1 MYIIKIDTVQAAA
14 AGMASFVNWRPLLV
28 LLALL
33 AVNSFFPQKISAAEA
48 SSGRQDA
55 AGVEI
60 TGFRPAEGTY
70 RRGEKVYS
78 ELRVKNSGAETR
90 AVWVGYSVRDAGGA
104 WHDADCTGPVSVAS
118 GSVSKVIR
126 LAWSVPDEKKF
137 AGGQFMVRMAIWS
150 SRPGSPGAERLGCA
164 EKAFAFYSSNRLAEK
179 KISISGIKF
188 KVTPEKTK
196 PLGNRG
202 KLIRKN
208 VEVSGGRAELTI
220 ARGSFDGGELESASY
235 FSYGTFTA
243 SIKTPGAP
251 GGNVASASAGS
262 PFRLKSVTGFFLF
275 DPLSEDEITVELF
288 NDGSKRIWFSA
299 FCRGEQTAH
308 SEAILEFDPAGDFHE
323 YAIDYSPARVDFLVD
338 ARIVCSLPGAA
349 ERIPAG
355 GRMKIFFNSWFPSW
369 KEFRPLLPGD
379 VPPEDFKTVIKEVK
393 YRRSISAG
401 GKDEKTN

>member
-1 MYIIKIDTVQAAA
+1 MSIIKIDTVQAAA
-14 AGMASFVNWRPLLV
+14 SVEASFINWRPCLV
-28 LLALL
+28 LFALL
-33 AVNSFFPQKISAAEA
+33 AVSSFFPQKLSAAET
-48 SSGRQDA
+48 SSRRPVA

-70 RRGEKVYS
+70 RRGEKAHS

-104 WHDADCTGPVSVAS
+104 WHDADCTGPVSVAA
-118 GSVSKVIR
+118 GSVSQVIR

-137 AGGQFMVRMAIWS
+137 AGGHFLVRMAIWS
-150 SRPGSPGAERLGCA
+150 SRPGSPGAERLDFA
-164 EKAFAFYSSNRLAEK
+164 EKAAAFYSSNRLAEK
-179 KISISGIKF
+179 KISLSGIKF
-188 KVTPEKTK
+188 KVTPEKAK

-208 VEVSGGRAELTI
+208 VEGTGDRAEFTI
-220 ARGSFDGGELESASY
+220 ARGSFAGGELQSASY

-243 SIKTPGAP
+243 LIKTPGA
-251 GGNVASASAGS
+251 SAVESFS
-262 PFRLKSVTGFFLF
+262 LKSVTGFFLF

-308 SEAILEFDPAGDFHE
+308 SEAVLEFDPSGDFHE

-349 ERIPAG
+349 ERIPAEG
-355 GRMKIFFNSWFPSW
+355 KMKIFFNSWFPSW
-369 KEFRPLLPGD
+369 KEFRPLSPGD
-379 VPPEDFKTVIKEVK
+379 VPPEDFKTVIKKVK
-393 YRRSISAG
+393 YRRPISAG

>member
-1 MYIIKIDTVQAAA
+1 MIIIKIHTVQAAA
-14 AGMASFVNWRPLLV
+14 AGMASFINLRPCLILFL
-28 LLALL
+28 LLA
-33 AVNSFFPQKISAAEA
+33 ASSFFPQKIYAAAA
-48 SSGRQDA
+48 SDGRQAA

-70 RRGEKVYS
+70 RRGEKVHS

-104 WHDADCTGPVSVAS
+104 WHDADCTGPVSVAA
-118 GSVSKVIR
+118 GSVSKAIR
-126 LAWSVPDEKKF
+126 LAWIVPDEKKF
-137 AGGQFMVRMAIWS
+137 AGGHFLVRMAVWS
-150 SRPGSPGAERLGCA
+150 MRPGSTGAERLDFA
-164 EKAFAFYSSNRLAEK
+164 EKASAFYSSNRLAEK
-179 KISISGIKF
+179 KITISGIKF

-196 PLGNRG
+196 PQGNRG

-220 ARGSFDGGELESASY
+220 ARGSFDGGELESVSY

-251 GGNVASASAGS
+251 GGNAASAGS
-262 PFRLKSVTGFFLF
+262 SFRLKSVTGFFLF
-275 DPLSEDEITVELF
+275 DPLSEDEMTVELF

-308 SEAILEFDPAGDFHE
+308 SEAVLEFDPAVDFHE
-323 YAIDYSPARVDFLVD
+323 YSIDYSPARVDFLVD

-349 ERIPAG
+349 ERIPTEG
-355 GRMKIFFNSWFPSW
+355 KMKIFFNSWFPSW
-369 KEFRPLLPGD
+369 KEFRPLSPDD

-401 GKDEKTN
+401 GKDEKAN

>member
-1 MYIIKIDTVQAAA
+1 
-14 AGMASFVNWRPLLV
+14 MASFINLRPCLILFLV
-28 LLALL
+28 LSMS
-33 AVNSFFPQKISAAEA
+33 SFFPQKISAAAA
-48 SSGRQDA
+48 SSRRPVA

-70 RRGEKVYS
+70 RRGEKVHS

-90 AVWVGYSVRDAGGA
+90 AIWIGYSVRDAGGA
-104 WHDADCTGPVSVAS
+104 WHDADCTGPVSVAA
-118 GSVSKVIR
+118 GSISEFIR
-126 LAWSVPDEKKF
+126 LAWSVPDEEKF
-137 AGGQFMVRMAIWS
+137 AGGHFLVRMAIWS

-164 EKAFAFYSSNRLAEK
+164 EKAAAFYSSNRLSEK

-188 KVTPEKTK
+188 KVTPEKAK

-208 VEVSGGRAELTI
+208 VEGAGGRAELTI
-220 ARGSFDGGELESASY
+220 ARGSFDGGELHSASY
-235 FSYGTFTA
+235 FSYGTFAA
-243 SIKTPGAP
+243 SIKTPGAS
-251 GGNVASASAGS
+251 GGNAAVASAAE

-308 SEAILEFDPAGDFHE
+308 SEAVLEFDPSVDFHE
-323 YAIDYSPARVDFLVD
+323 YSIDYSPARVDFLVD

-349 ERIPAG
+349 ERIPAEG
-355 GRMKIFFNSWFPSW
+355 KMKIFFNSWFPSW

-401 GKDEKTN
+401 GKNEKTN